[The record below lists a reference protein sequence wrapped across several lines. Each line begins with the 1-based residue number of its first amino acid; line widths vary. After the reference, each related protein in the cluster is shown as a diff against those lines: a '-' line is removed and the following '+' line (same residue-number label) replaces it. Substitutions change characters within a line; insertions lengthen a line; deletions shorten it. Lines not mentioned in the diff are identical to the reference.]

1 MFENTLKQ
9 RIATIWIF
17 ISLVCTLVNT
27 AVGGAG
33 DVNPTS
39 CYGAFFVTLATTVP
53 IAVLNVLCCP
63 IYFVP
68 MRNVASV
75 ILDVSGALG
84 GLVFLYVL
92 MDDSQ
97 SLEEAQPTIAFAQA
111 LSTLP
116 AATIGTAMS
125 VLGVLRVALLRLGK
139 AKIVTRT
146 ALREHLPKEL
156 DIAER
161 KLLGKERKADAGGR
175 RNFLGIDTSWFF
187 ED

>member
-1 MFENTLKQ
+1 
-9 RIATIWIF
+9 
-17 ISLVCTLVNT
+17 
-27 AVGGAG
+27 
-33 DVNPTS
+33 
-39 CYGAFFVTLATTVP
+39 
-53 IAVLNVLCCP
+53 VLCCP
-63 IYFVP
+63 IYLVP

-92 MDDSQ
+92 LDESQ
-97 SLEEAQPTIAFAQA
+97 SLEDAQSTIAFAQE

-125 VLGVLRVALLRLGK
+125 VLGLLRVALLRLGK

-161 KLLGKERKADAGGR
+161 KLLGKEKKKADAVGR